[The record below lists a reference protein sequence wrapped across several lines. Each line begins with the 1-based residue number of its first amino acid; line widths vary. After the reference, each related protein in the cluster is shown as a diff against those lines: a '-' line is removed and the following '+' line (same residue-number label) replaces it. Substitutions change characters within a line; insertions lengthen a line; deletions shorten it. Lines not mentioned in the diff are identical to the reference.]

1 MAETSGFFDA
11 VYNESTDSYDLEYL
25 AAQFAA
31 YFALFVGNGVFGSPT
46 NQLKVSSGDGM
57 NIKVSPGWA
66 FINGYWYHNDE
77 ELILSIASN
86 LSSSSRSDSVLCRWD
101 AGSRRISA
109 AVQVGSTEVTRDG
122 SYYDLKLA
130 DISVPAGANA
140 IPESNITDTRINESV
155 CGLVTH
161 ILEVQTTADL
171 FAQYEAI
178 FNDWFDSVK
187 DQVTGD
193 LAIRLQTEFTE
204 LNEKVDSYQQNTEDM
219 VTQYKSDM
227 SATYTQ
233 FKNDVTQ
240 SNVQF
245 KNEVTQSNSAFQQN
259 ISNSFAQ
266 YQQTVNN
273 SINTIQQ
280 TANTANQTIQTFVE
294 NDFTIPKQTL
304 TFVNGVC
311 TITDERVTEDSLVDV
326 YFTAESMTVAEVAQI
341 YVDSAARKIILT
353 ANTQPTSTLDAMIR
367 VRVM

>member
-11 VYNESTDSYDLEYL
+11 VYNEYTDSYDLEYL
-25 AAQFAA
+25 SAQFAA

-57 NIKVSPGWA
+57 TIKVSPGWA

-77 ELILSIASN
+77 ELVLSVTSN
-86 LSSSSRSDSVLCRWD
+86 IGTSSRSDAVLCRWD

-109 AVQVGSTEVTRDG
+109 AVLVGSTEVTRDG

-130 DISVPAGANA
+130 EILVPAGATY
-140 IPESNITDTRINESV
+140 IPQSNITDTRMNESV

-178 FNDWFDSVK
+178 FNEWFNSVK

-193 LAIRLQTEFTE
+193 LAIRLQTEFIE
-204 LNEKVDSYQQNTEDM
+204 LNKKVDDYQANTEEM
-219 VTQYKSDM
+219 ISQYKTDM
-227 SATYTQ
+227 
-233 FKNDVTQ
+233 
-240 SNVQF
+240 
-245 KNEVTQSNSAFQQN
+245 
-259 ISNSFAQ
+259 SNSFTQ
-266 YQQTVNN
+266 YQQTVNS
-273 SINTIQQ
+273 SINAIQN

-304 TFVNGVC
+304 TFISGVC
-311 TITDERVTEDSLVDV
+311 TIIDERVTEDSLVDV

-341 YVDSAARKIILT
+341 YVDSAAGKIILT

>member
-57 NIKVSPGWA
+57 TIKVSPGWA

-77 ELILSIASN
+77 ELVLSVASN
-86 LSSSSRSDSVLCRWD
+86 IGTSSRSDAVLCRWD

-109 AVQVGSTEVTRDG
+109 AVLVGSTEVTRDG

-130 DISVPAGANA
+130 EILVPAGATYV
-140 IPESNITDTRINESV
+140 PQSNITDTRMNESV

-178 FNDWFDSVK
+178 FNEWFDSVK

-204 LNEKVDSYQQNTEDM
+204 LNRKVDTYQANTESM
-219 VTQYKSDM
+219 ISEYKTDM
-227 SATYTQ
+227 SNSYTQ
-233 FKNDVTQ
+233 FE
-240 SNVQF
+240 S
-245 KNEVTQSNSAFQQN
+245 EVTQSNSSFQQN
-259 ISNSFAQ
+259 MSNSFTQYQQSMSDSFTQ

-273 SINTIQQ
+273 SVNAIQN

-304 TFVNGVC
+304 TFISGVC
-311 TITDERVTEDSLVDV
+311 TIIDERVTEDSLVDV

-341 YVDSAARKIILT
+341 YVDSAAGKIILT

>member
-11 VYNESTDSYDLEYL
+11 VYDEFTQEYDLKYL
-25 AAQFAA
+25 AEQFAA

-57 NIKVSPGWA
+57 TIKVSPGWA

-86 LSSSSRSDSVLCRWD
+86 LSSSSRSDAVLCRWD
-101 AGSRRISA
+101 AGSRRISV

-130 DISVPAGANA
+130 DISVLAGATA
-140 IPESNITDTRINESV
+140 IPESNITDTRTNEAV

-187 DQVTGD
+187 GQVTGD
-193 LAIRLQTEFTE
+193 LAIKLQTEFTE

-227 SATYTQ
+227 STAYNQ

-240 SNVQF
+240 SN
-245 KNEVTQSNSAFQQN
+245 SSFQQN
-259 ISNSFAQ
+259 MSNSFTQ

-273 SINTIQQ
+273 SINAIQK
-280 TANTANQTIQTFVE
+280 TANTANQTIQTFVD

-304 TFVNGVC
+304 TFINGVC

-341 YVDSAARKIILT
+341 YVDSAPGKIILT

-367 VRVM
+367 VRVL

>member
-57 NIKVSPGWA
+57 TIKVSPGWA

-77 ELILSIASN
+77 ELVLSIASN
-86 LSSSSRSDSVLCRWD
+86 IGTSARSDAVLCRWD

-109 AVQVGSTEVTRDG
+109 AVLVGSTEVTRDG

-130 DISVPAGANA
+130 EILVPAGATSV
-140 IPESNITDTRINESV
+140 PQSNITDTRMNESV
-155 CGLVTH
+155 CGMVTH

-178 FNDWFDSVK
+178 FMEWFDSVK

-204 LNEKVDSYQQNTEDM
+204 LNEKVDTYQSNTEDM
-219 VTQYKSDM
+219 ITQYKTDM
-227 SATYTQ
+227 SNSYTQ
-233 FKNDVTQ
+233 FK
-240 SNVQF
+240 S
-245 KNEVTQSNSAFQQN
+245 EVTQSNSLFQQN
-259 ISNSFAQ
+259 MSNSFTQ
-266 YQQTVNN
+266 YQQTVNS
-273 SINTIQQ
+273 SIAAIQN
-280 TANTANQTIQTFVE
+280 TANSANQTIQTFVE

-304 TFVNGVC
+304 SFTNGVC
-311 TITDERVTEDSLVDV
+311 TISDNRVTENSLVDV
-326 YFTAESMTVAEVAQI
+326 YFTAESMVIAETAQI
-341 YVDSAARKIILT
+341 YVDSAAGKIILT
-353 ANTQPTSTLDAMIR
+353 AATQPTSTLDAMIR

>member
-11 VYNESTDSYDLEYL
+11 VYSESTDSYDLEYL

-57 NIKVSPGWA
+57 TVKISPGWA

-77 ELILSIASN
+77 ELVLSVASN
-86 LSSSSRSDSVLCRWD
+86 IGTSSRSDAVLCRWD

-109 AVQVGSTEVTRDG
+109 AVLVGSTEVTRDG

-130 DISVPAGANA
+130 EILVPAGATYV
-140 IPESNITDTRINESV
+140 PQSNITDTRMNESV

-171 FAQYEAI
+171 FAQYESI

-193 LAIRLQTEFTE
+193 LAIKLQTEFTE
-204 LNEKVDSYQQNTEDM
+204 LNEKVDDYQQNTEDM
-219 VTQYKSDM
+219 ITQYKSDM
-227 SATYTQ
+227 STSYT
-233 FKNDVTQ
+233 
-240 SNVQF
+240 QF
-245 KNEVTQSNSAFQQN
+245 KNEVTQSNSSFQQN
-259 ISNSFAQ
+259 MSNSFTQ
-266 YQQTVNN
+266 YQQTVNS
-273 SINTIQQ
+273 SINAIQQ
-280 TANTANQTIQTFVE
+280 TANTANQTIQTFVD

-304 TFVNGVC
+304 TFISGVC
-311 TITDERVTEDSLVDV
+311 TITDDRVTEDSLVDV
-326 YFTAESMTVAEVAQI
+326 YFTAESTTVAEVAQI
-341 YVDSAARKIILT
+341 YVDSAKGKIILT
-353 ANTQPTSTLDAMIR
+353 AATQPTSTLDAMIR

>member
-11 VYNESTDSYDLEYL
+11 VYNESTDSYDLEYI
-25 AAQFAA
+25 ASQFAS

-46 NQLKVSSGDGM
+46 NQLRVSSGDGM
-57 NIKVSPGWA
+57 TIKVSPGWA

-77 ELILSIASN
+77 ELVLSVASN
-86 LSSSSRSDSVLCRWD
+86 IGTSSRSDSVLCRWD

-109 AVQVGSTEVTRDG
+109 AVLVGSTEVTRDG

-130 DISVPAGANA
+130 EILVPAGATH
-140 IPESNITDTRINESV
+140 IPQSNITDTRMNESV

-178 FNDWFDSVK
+178 FYEWFDSVK

-193 LAIRLQTEFTE
+193 LAIRLQTEFIE
-204 LNEKVDSYQQNTEDM
+204 LNEKVDAYQVNTEGM
-219 VTQYKSDM
+219 ISEYKTDM
-227 SATYTQ
+227 SNSYAQ
-233 FKNDVTQ
+233 FK
-240 SNVQF
+240 S
-245 KNEVTQSNSAFQQN
+245 EVTQSNSLFQQN
-259 ISNSFAQ
+259 MSNLFTQ

-273 SINTIQQ
+273 SINDIQN
-280 TANTANQTIQTFVE
+280 TANTANQTIHTFVE

-304 TFVNGVC
+304 TFINGVC

-326 YFTAESMTVAEVAQI
+326 YFTAESMTVAEVAQV
-341 YVDSAARKIILT
+341 YVDSAKGKIILT
-353 ANTQPTSTLDAMIR
+353 AAKQPTSTLDAMIR

>member
-57 NIKVSPGWA
+57 TIKISPGWA

-77 ELILSIASN
+77 ELVLSVASN
-86 LSSSSRSDSVLCRWD
+86 LGTSSRSDAVLCRWD

-109 AVQVGSTEVTRDG
+109 VVQVGSTEVTRDG

-130 DISVPAGANA
+130 EIFVPAGATYVSQ
-140 IPESNITDTRINESV
+140 SNITDTRMNESV

-193 LAIRLQTEFTE
+193 LAIKLQTEFTE
-204 LNEKVDSYQQNTEDM
+204 LNEKVDDYQADTEDM
-219 VTQYKSDM
+219 ITQYKTDM
-227 SATYTQ
+227 SNSYAQ
-233 FKNDVTQ
+233 FKNA
-240 SNVQF
+240 
-245 KNEVTQSNSAFQQN
+245 VTQSNSSFQQN
-259 ISNSFAQ
+259 MSNSFTQ

-273 SINTIQQ
+273 SINVIQQ
-280 TANTANQTIQTFVE
+280 TANTANQTIKTFVD

-311 TITDERVTEDSLVDV
+311 TIIDERVTEDSLVDV

-341 YVDSAARKIILT
+341 YVDSAAGKIILT

>member
-11 VYNESTDSYDLEYL
+11 GYNESTDSYDLEYL
-25 AAQFAA
+25 SAQFAA

-57 NIKVSPGWA
+57 TIKVSPGWA

-77 ELILSIASN
+77 ELVLSVTSN
-86 LSSSSRSDSVLCRWD
+86 IGTSSRSDAVLCRWD

-109 AVQVGSTEVTRDG
+109 AVLVGSTEVTRDG

-130 DISVPAGANA
+130 EILVPAGATYV
-140 IPESNITDTRINESV
+140 PQSNITDTRMNESV

-178 FNDWFDSVK
+178 FNEWFNSVK

-193 LAIRLQTEFTE
+193 LAIRLQTEFIE
-204 LNEKVDSYQQNTEDM
+204 LNKKVDDYQANTEEM
-219 VTQYKSDM
+219 ISQYKTDM
-227 SATYTQ
+227 
-233 FKNDVTQ
+233 
-240 SNVQF
+240 
-245 KNEVTQSNSAFQQN
+245 
-259 ISNSFAQ
+259 SNSFTQ
-266 YQQTVNN
+266 YQQTVNS
-273 SINTIQQ
+273 SINAIQN

-304 TFVNGVC
+304 TFISGVC
-311 TITDERVTEDSLVDV
+311 TIIDERVTEDSLVDV

-341 YVDSAARKIILT
+341 YVDSAAGKIILT

-367 VRVM
+367 VRVMKDERKNERTTENGWNCERCCH

>member
-25 AAQFAA
+25 SAQFAA

-57 NIKVSPGWA
+57 TIKVSPGWA

-77 ELILSIASN
+77 ELVLSVTSN
-86 LSSSSRSDSVLCRWD
+86 IGTSSRSDAVLCRWD

-109 AVQVGSTEVTRDG
+109 AVLVGSTEVTRDG

-130 DISVPAGANA
+130 EILVPAGATYV
-140 IPESNITDTRINESV
+140 PQSNITDTRMNESV

-178 FNDWFDSVK
+178 FNEWFNSVK

-193 LAIRLQTEFTE
+193 LAIRLQTEFIE
-204 LNEKVDSYQQNTEDM
+204 LNKKVDDYQANTEEM
-219 VTQYKSDM
+219 ISQYKTDM
-227 SATYTQ
+227 
-233 FKNDVTQ
+233 
-240 SNVQF
+240 
-245 KNEVTQSNSAFQQN
+245 
-259 ISNSFAQ
+259 SNSFTQ
-266 YQQTVNN
+266 YQQTVNS
-273 SINTIQQ
+273 SINAIQN
-280 TANTANQTIQTFVE
+280 TANTANQTIQAFVE

-304 TFVNGVC
+304 TFISGVC
-311 TITDERVTEDSLVDV
+311 TIIDERVTEDSLVDV

-341 YVDSAARKIILT
+341 YVDSAAGKIILT

>member
-11 VYNESTDSYDLEYL
+11 VYNESTNSYDLEYL

-57 NIKVSPGWA
+57 TIKVSPGWA

-77 ELILSIASN
+77 ELVLSVTSN
-86 LSSSSRSDSVLCRWD
+86 IGTSSRSDAVLCRWD

-109 AVQVGSTEVTRDG
+109 AVLVGSTEVTRDG

-130 DISVPAGANA
+130 EILVPAGATYV
-140 IPESNITDTRINESV
+140 PQSNITDTRMNESV

-161 ILEVQTTADL
+161 ILEVQTTEDL

-178 FNDWFDSVK
+178 FNEWFDSVK
-187 DQVTGD
+187 NQVTGD

-204 LNEKVDSYQQNTEDM
+204 LNGKVDTYQANTETMISEYKTDM
-219 VTQYKSDM
+219 
-227 SATYTQ
+227 
-233 FKNDVTQ
+233 
-240 SNVQF
+240 
-245 KNEVTQSNSAFQQN
+245 
-259 ISNSFAQ
+259 SNSFTQ
-266 YQQTVNN
+266 YQQTVNS
-273 SINTIQQ
+273 SINAIQN

-304 TFVNGVC
+304 TFINGVC
-311 TITDERVTEDSLVDV
+311 TIADERVTENSLVDV
-326 YFTAESMTVAEVAQI
+326 YFTAESMVAAESAQI
-341 YVDSAARKIILT
+341 YVDSAAGKIILT

>member
-57 NIKVSPGWA
+57 TIKISPGWA

-77 ELILSIASN
+77 ELVLSVTSN
-86 LSSSSRSDSVLCRWD
+86 IGTSSRSDAVLCRWD

-109 AVQVGSTEVTRDG
+109 AILVGSTEVTRDG

-130 DISVPAGANA
+130 EILVPAGATSV
-140 IPESNITDTRINESV
+140 PQSNITDTRMNESV

-161 ILEVQTTADL
+161 ILEVQTTEDL

-178 FNDWFDSVK
+178 FNEWFDSVK
-187 DQVTGD
+187 NQVTGD

-204 LNEKVDSYQQNTEDM
+204 LNEKVDTYQANTETMISEYKTDM
-219 VTQYKSDM
+219 
-227 SATYTQ
+227 
-233 FKNDVTQ
+233 
-240 SNVQF
+240 
-245 KNEVTQSNSAFQQN
+245 
-259 ISNSFAQ
+259 SNSFTQ
-266 YQQTVNN
+266 YQQTVNS
-273 SINTIQQ
+273 SINAIQT

-304 TFVNGVC
+304 TFISGVC
-311 TITDERVTEDSLVDV
+311 TITDERVTENSLVDV
-326 YFTAESMTVAEVAQI
+326 YFTAESMTVAEAAQI
-341 YVDSAARKIILT
+341 YVDSAAGKIILT

>member
-57 NIKVSPGWA
+57 TIKVSPGWA

-77 ELILSIASN
+77 ELILSVASN
-86 LSSSSRSDSVLCRWD
+86 LSSSSRSDAVLCRWD

-109 AVQVGSTEVTRDG
+109 VVQISSTEVTRDG

-130 DISVPAGANA
+130 DISVPAGATYV
-140 IPESNITDTRINESV
+140 PQSNITDTRTNEAV

-193 LAIRLQTEFTE
+193 LAIKLQTEFTE
-204 LNEKVDSYQQNTEDM
+204 LNEKVDSYQQNTEAM
-219 VTQYKSDM
+219 VT
-227 SATYTQ
+227 
-233 FKNDVTQ
+233 
-240 SNVQF
+240 QF
-245 KNEVTQSNSAFQQN
+245 KNEVTQSNSSFQQN
-259 ISNSFAQ
+259 MSNSFTQ
-266 YQQTVNN
+266 YQQMVNS
-273 SINTIQQ
+273 SINSIQQ

-304 TFVNGVC
+304 TFINGVC
-311 TITDERVTEDSLVDV
+311 TITDERATEDSLVDV

-341 YVDSAARKIILT
+341 YVDSASGKIILT

>member
-57 NIKVSPGWA
+57 TIKVSPGWA

-77 ELILSIASN
+77 ELVLSVTSN
-86 LSSSSRSDSVLCRWD
+86 IGTSSRSDAVLCRWD

-109 AVQVGSTEVTRDG
+109 AVLVGSTEVTRDG

-130 DISVPAGANA
+130 EILVPAGATYV
-140 IPESNITDTRINESV
+140 PQSNITDTRMNESV

-178 FNDWFDSVK
+178 FNEWFDSVK
-187 DQVTGD
+187 NQVTGD

-204 LNEKVDSYQQNTEDM
+204 LNKKVDDYQANTEEII
-219 VTQYKSDM
+219 
-227 SATYTQ
+227 A
-233 FKNDVTQ
+233 
-240 SNVQF
+240 QF
-245 KNEVTQSNSAFQQN
+245 KNEVTQSNSSFQQN
-259 ISNSFAQ
+259 MSNSFTQ

-273 SINTIQQ
+273 SINAIQN
-280 TANTANQTIQTFVE
+280 TANTANQTIQTFVD

-311 TITDERVTEDSLVDV
+311 TITDERVTENSLVDV

-341 YVDSAARKIILT
+341 YVDSAAGKIILT

>member
-11 VYNESTDSYDLEYL
+11 VYNESTKSYDLEYF

-46 NQLKVSSGDGM
+46 NQLKVYSGDGM
-57 NIKVSPGWA
+57 NIKISPGWA

-77 ELILSIASN
+77 ELVLSVSSN
-86 LSSSSRSDSVLCRWD
+86 MSTSPRSDAVLCRWD
-101 AGSRRISA
+101 SGSRKISA
-109 AVQVGSTEVTRDG
+109 GIQIGSTEVTRDG

-130 DISVPAGANA
+130 EILVPSGATSVPQ
-140 IPESNITDTRINESV
+140 SSITDTRMNESV

-161 ILEVQTTADL
+161 ILEVQTTEDL

-178 FNDWFDSVK
+178 FNEWFDSVK
-187 DQVTGD
+187 NQVTGD

-204 LNEKVDSYQQNTEDM
+204 LNEKVDRYQQNTENM

-227 SATYTQ
+227 STAYTQ
-233 FKNDVTQ
+233 FKD
-240 SNVQF
+240 
-245 KNEVTQSNSAFQQN
+245 EVTQSNSSFQQN
-259 ISNSFAQ
+259 MSNSFTQ

-273 SINTIQQ
+273 SINAIQN
-280 TANTANQTIQTFVE
+280 TANTANQTIQTFVD

-311 TITDERVTEDSLVDV
+311 TITDERVTENSLVDV
-326 YFTAESMTVAEVAQI
+326 YFTAESMAVAEAAQI
-341 YVDSAARKIILT
+341 YVDSSVGKITLT

>member
-25 AAQFAA
+25 SAQFAA

-57 NIKVSPGWA
+57 TIKVSPGWA

-77 ELILSIASN
+77 ELVLSVTSN
-86 LSSSSRSDSVLCRWD
+86 IGTSSRSDAVLCRWD

-109 AVQVGSTEVTRDG
+109 AVLVGSTEVTRDG

-130 DISVPAGANA
+130 EILVPAGATYV
-140 IPESNITDTRINESV
+140 PQSNITDTRMNESV

-178 FNDWFDSVK
+178 FNEWFNSVK

-193 LAIRLQTEFTE
+193 LAIRLQTEFIE
-204 LNEKVDSYQQNTEDM
+204 LNKKVDDYQANTEEM
-219 VTQYKSDM
+219 ISQYKTDM
-227 SATYTQ
+227 
-233 FKNDVTQ
+233 
-240 SNVQF
+240 
-245 KNEVTQSNSAFQQN
+245 
-259 ISNSFAQ
+259 SNSFTQ
-266 YQQTVNN
+266 YQQTVNS
-273 SINTIQQ
+273 SINAIQN

-304 TFVNGVC
+304 TFISGVC
-311 TITDERVTEDSLVDV
+311 TIIDERVTEDSLVDV

-341 YVDSAARKIILT
+341 YVDSAAGKIILT

>member
-57 NIKVSPGWA
+57 TIKISPGWA

-77 ELILSIASN
+77 ELVLSVTSN
-86 LSSSSRSDSVLCRWD
+86 IGTSSRSDAVLCRWD

-109 AVQVGSTEVTRDG
+109 AVLVGSTEVTRDG

-130 DISVPAGANA
+130 EILVPAGATYV
-140 IPESNITDTRINESV
+140 PQSNITDTRMNESV

-161 ILEVQTTADL
+161 ILEVQTTEDL

-178 FNDWFDSVK
+178 FNEWFNSVK

-204 LNEKVDSYQQNTEDM
+204 LNEKVDTYQANTETMISEYKTDM
-219 VTQYKSDM
+219 
-227 SATYTQ
+227 
-233 FKNDVTQ
+233 
-240 SNVQF
+240 
-245 KNEVTQSNSAFQQN
+245 
-259 ISNSFAQ
+259 SNSFTQ
-266 YQQTVNN
+266 YQQTVNT
-273 SINTIQQ
+273 SINAIQQ
-280 TANTANQTIQTFVE
+280 TANTANQTIQTFVD

-311 TITDERVTEDSLVDV
+311 TITDERVTENSLVDV
-326 YFTAESMTVAEVAQI
+326 YFTAESMTVAEAAQI
-341 YVDSAARKIILT
+341 YVDSAAGKIILT

>member
-11 VYNESTDSYDLEYL
+11 VYDEFTQSYDLEYL
-25 AAQFAA
+25 SEQFAA

-46 NQLKVSSGDGM
+46 NQLRVSSGDGM
-57 NIKVSPGWA
+57 TIKVSPGWA

-77 ELILSIASN
+77 ELILSVAPN
-86 LSSSSRSDSVLCRWD
+86 LSSSSRSDAVLCRWD

-109 AVQVGSTEVTRDG
+109 AVQISSTEVTRDG

-130 DISVPAGANA
+130 DILVPAGATS
-140 IPESNITDTRINESV
+140 IPESNITDTRTNEAV

-178 FNDWFDSVK
+178 FNEWFDSVK
-187 DQVTGD
+187 DQATGD
-193 LAIRLQTEFTE
+193 LAIKLQTEFTE
-204 LNEKVDSYQQNTEDM
+204 LNEKVDIYQENTENM
-219 VTQYKSDM
+219 VSEY
-227 SATYTQ
+227 
-233 FKNDVTQ
+233 
-240 SNVQF
+240 
-245 KNEVTQSNSAFQQN
+245 KNEVMQSNNLF
-259 ISNSFAQ
+259 
-266 YQQTVNN
+266 QQTVNN
-273 SINTIQQ
+273 SINSIQG
-280 TANTANQTIQTFVE
+280 TANSANQTIQTFVE

-304 TFVNGVC
+304 AFTNGVC

-326 YFTAESMTVAEVAQI
+326 YFTAESMAVAEVAQI
-341 YVDSAARKIILT
+341 YVDSAAGKIILT

>member
-11 VYNESTDSYDLEYL
+11 VYDESTGSYDLEYIS
-25 AAQFAA
+25 AQFAA

-57 NIKVSPGWA
+57 TIKVSPGWA

-77 ELILSIASN
+77 ELVLSITSN
-86 LSSSSRSDSVLCRWD
+86 IGTSSRSDAVLCRWD

-109 AVQVGSTEVTRDG
+109 AVLVGSTEVTRDG

-130 DISVPAGANA
+130 EILVPAGATY
-140 IPESNITDTRINESV
+140 IPQSNITDTRMNESV

-178 FNDWFDSVK
+178 FYEWFDSVK
-187 DQVTGD
+187 NQATGD
-193 LAIRLQTEFTE
+193 LAIKLQTEFTE
-204 LNEKVDSYQQNTEDM
+204 LNEKVDTYQANTEGM
-219 VTQYKSDM
+219 IS
-227 SATYTQ
+227 
-233 FKNDVTQ
+233 
-240 SNVQF
+240 QF
-245 KNEVTQSNSAFQQN
+245 KNEVTQSNNLF
-259 ISNSFAQ
+259 
-266 YQQTVNN
+266 QQTVNN
-273 SINTIQQ
+273 SINSIQG
-280 TANTANQTIQTFVE
+280 TANSANQTIQTFVE

-304 TFVNGVC
+304 AFTNGVC

-341 YVDSAARKIILT
+341 YVDSAAGKIILT

>member
-57 NIKVSPGWA
+57 TIKISPGWA

-77 ELILSIASN
+77 ELVLSVSSN
-86 LSSSSRSDSVLCRWD
+86 ISASSRSDAVLCRWD

-109 AVQVGSTEVTRDG
+109 AIQIGSTEVTRDG

-130 DISVPAGANA
+130 EILVPAGATYV
-140 IPESNITDTRINESV
+140 PQSNITDTRMNESV

-187 DQVTGD
+187 DQATGD
-193 LAIRLQTEFTE
+193 LAIRLQQEFTE
-204 LNEKVDSYQQNTEDM
+204 LNQKVEDYQ
-219 VTQYKSDM
+219 S
-227 SATYTQ
+227 
-233 FKNDVTQ
+233 DVTDIA
-240 SNVQF
+240 NGAKTTIDEFVAKYFVIDVQL
-245 KNEVTQSNSAFQQN
+245 
-259 ISNSFAQ
+259 
-266 YQQTVNN
+266 
-273 SINTIQQ
+273 
-280 TANTANQTIQTFVE
+280 
-294 NDFTIPKQTL
+294 L
-304 TFVNGVC
+304 TFVDKVC
-311 TITDERVTEDSLVDV
+311 KVTDSRITSKSLVDV
-326 YFTAESMTVAEVAQI
+326 YFTADTMKEAESCQM
-341 YVDSAARKIILT
+341 YVDSFDGYVTITAEKQPESSIRAAI
-353 ANTQPTSTLDAMIR
+353 S
-367 VRVM
+367 VRVV

>member
-11 VYNESTDSYDLEYL
+11 VYSESTDSYDLEYL

-57 NIKVSPGWA
+57 TIKVSPGWA

-77 ELILSIASN
+77 ELVLSVTSN
-86 LSSSSRSDSVLCRWD
+86 IGTSSRSDAVLCRWD

-109 AVQVGSTEVTRDG
+109 AVLVGSTEVTRDG

-130 DISVPAGANA
+130 EILVPAGATYV
-140 IPESNITDTRINESV
+140 PQSNITDTRMNESV

-161 ILEVQTTADL
+161 ILEVQTTEDL

-178 FNDWFDSVK
+178 FNEWFDSVK

-204 LNEKVDSYQQNTEDM
+204 LNEKVDTYQANTETMISEYKTDM
-219 VTQYKSDM
+219 
-227 SATYTQ
+227 
-233 FKNDVTQ
+233 
-240 SNVQF
+240 
-245 KNEVTQSNSAFQQN
+245 
-259 ISNSFAQ
+259 SNSFTQ
-266 YQQTVNN
+266 YQQTVNS
-273 SINTIQQ
+273 SIDVIQN

-304 TFVNGVC
+304 TFISGVC
-311 TITDERVTEDSLVDV
+311 TITDERVTENSLVDV
-326 YFTAESMTVAEVAQI
+326 YFTAESMTVAEAAQI
-341 YVDSAARKIILT
+341 YVDSAAGKIILT

>member
-11 VYNESTDSYDLEYL
+11 VYNESTNSYDLEYL
-25 AAQFAA
+25 SAQFAA

-57 NIKVSPGWA
+57 TIKVSPGWA

-77 ELILSIASN
+77 ELVLSVTSN
-86 LSSSSRSDSVLCRWD
+86 IGTSSRSDAVLCRWD

-109 AVQVGSTEVTRDG
+109 AVLVGSTEVTRDG

-130 DISVPAGANA
+130 EILVPAGATYV
-140 IPESNITDTRINESV
+140 PQSNITDTRMNESV

-178 FNDWFDSVK
+178 FNEWFDSVK
-187 DQVTGD
+187 NQVTGD

-204 LNEKVDSYQQNTEDM
+204 LNKKVDDYQANTEEII
-219 VTQYKSDM
+219 
-227 SATYTQ
+227 A
-233 FKNDVTQ
+233 
-240 SNVQF
+240 QF
-245 KNEVTQSNSAFQQN
+245 KNEVTQSNSSFQQN
-259 ISNSFAQ
+259 MSNSFTQ

-273 SINTIQQ
+273 SINAIQN
-280 TANTANQTIQTFVE
+280 TANTANQTIQTFVD

-304 TFVNGVC
+304 TFVNGMC
-311 TITDERVTEDSLVDV
+311 TITDERVTENSLVDV

-341 YVDSAARKIILT
+341 YVDSAAGKIILT

>member
-57 NIKVSPGWA
+57 TIKISPGWA

-77 ELILSIASN
+77 ELVLSVTSN
-86 LSSSSRSDSVLCRWD
+86 IGTSSRSDAVLCRWD

-109 AVQVGSTEVTRDG
+109 AVLVGSTEVTRDG

-130 DISVPAGANA
+130 EILVPAGATY
-140 IPESNITDTRINESV
+140 IPQSNITDTRMNESV

-161 ILEVQTTADL
+161 ILEVQTTEDL

-178 FNDWFDSVK
+178 FNEWFNSVK

-204 LNEKVDSYQQNTEDM
+204 LNEKVDTYQANTETMISEYKTDM
-219 VTQYKSDM
+219 
-227 SATYTQ
+227 
-233 FKNDVTQ
+233 
-240 SNVQF
+240 
-245 KNEVTQSNSAFQQN
+245 
-259 ISNSFAQ
+259 SNSFTQ
-266 YQQTVNN
+266 YQQTVNT
-273 SINTIQQ
+273 SINAIQQ
-280 TANTANQTIQTFVE
+280 TANTANQTIQTFVD

-311 TITDERVTEDSLVDV
+311 TITDERVTENSLVDV
-326 YFTAESMTVAEVAQI
+326 YFTAESMTVAEAAQI
-341 YVDSAARKIILT
+341 YVDSAAGKIILT

>member
-11 VYNESTDSYDLEYL
+11 VYNDSTDSYDLEYI

-57 NIKVSPGWA
+57 TVRISTGWA

-77 ELILSIASN
+77 ELVLSVGSN
-86 LSSSSRSDSVLCRWD
+86 LGTSSRSDAVLCRWD

-109 AVQVGSTEVTRDG
+109 VVQAGSTDVTRDG

-130 DISVPAGANA
+130 EILVPAGATYV
-140 IPESNITDTRINESV
+140 PQSNITDTRMNEAV

-193 LAIRLQTEFTE
+193 LAIKLQTEFTE
-204 LNEKVDSYQQNTEDM
+204 LNEKVDNYQQNTDNM
-219 VTQYKSDM
+219 ITQYKSDM
-227 SATYTQ
+227 S
-233 FKNDVTQ
+233 
-240 SNVQF
+240 
-245 KNEVTQSNSAFQQN
+245 NSYAQFQQN
-259 ISNSFAQ
+259 TSNSFTQ

-273 SINTIQQ
+273 SINAIQN

-304 TFVNGVC
+304 TFISGVC
-311 TITDERVTEDSLVDV
+311 TITDERVTENSLVDV

-341 YVDSAARKIILT
+341 YVDSDAGKIILT

>member
-57 NIKVSPGWA
+57 TIKISPGWA

-77 ELILSIASN
+77 ELVLSVASN
-86 LSSSSRSDSVLCRWD
+86 LGTSSRSDAVLCRWD

-109 AVQVGSTEVTRDG
+109 VVQVGSTEVTRDG

-130 DISVPAGANA
+130 EIFVPAGATYV
-140 IPESNITDTRINESV
+140 PQSNITDTRMNESV

-187 DQVTGD
+187 NQVTGD
-193 LAIRLQTEFTE
+193 LAIKLQTEFTE
-204 LNEKVDSYQQNTEDM
+204 LNEKVDGYQQNTEDM

-227 SATYTQ
+227 STAYT
-233 FKNDVTQ
+233 
-240 SNVQF
+240 QF
-245 KNEVTQSNSAFQQN
+245 KNEVTQSNSSFQQN
-259 ISNSFAQ
+259 MSNSFTQ

-273 SINTIQQ
+273 SINAIQN
-280 TANTANQTIQTFVE
+280 TANTANQTIQNFVE

-304 TFVNGVC
+304 TFISGVC
-311 TITDERVTEDSLVDV
+311 TIIDERVTEDSLVDV

-341 YVDSAARKIILT
+341 YVDSATGKIVLT